1 MLFVW
6 KLRGF
11 KVFQNLPKSVAL
23 YSDAPISDA
32 PIFAHLVEHLEEHLN
47 KLLNMSYIHRE
58 CIKVVFEYCIIFS
71 CIKFWKQKKSIV
83 STKKTFDANF
93 FRSFFD
99 PNIFS
104 AKL

>member
-11 KVFQNLPKSVAL
+11 KVFQNLPISVAL

-47 KLLNMSYIHRE
+47 K
-58 CIKVVFEYCIIFS
+58 
-71 CIKFWKQKKSIV
+71 
-83 STKKTFDANF
+83 
-93 FRSFFD
+93 
-99 PNIFS
+99 
-104 AKL
+104 